1 MKFVVEKG
9 VLAKT
14 SSDIVVV
21 GIFENTKKLAGVADS
36 VDKEVGSLISEFVLK
51 KETFKGK
58 FGDMYL
64 LQTPNNKAFQR
75 VLIVGFGKKDKFDLN
90 KLRELSAKVVQKIKS
105 LKNVKTASITTENF
119 DFDASYAAQVF
130 TEGSLIAFYSFEKY
144 KSKKDETSLETF
156 KIVAEK
162 DADQKKAKEGAK
174 KGTFYAEAVNQA
186 RDLANEPAMYAT
198 PTKLAEVAQSLKGI
212 DVEVFD
218 EKQIKKL
225 KMNAFLA
232 VAQGSDQPPKF
243 IHMKYI
249 PKNPKKRIAIIGK
262 GLTFDSGGMD
272 LKPPASMLNMK
283 DDMSAAAG
291 MIGIMKVIS
300 ELKPQVEIHALI
312 ASCENMVNGNS
323 YKPGDVL
330 TAKNG
335 KTIEVDNTDAE
346 GRITLADVLT
356 YAEELKVDEIVDMAT
371 LTGACMVALGS
382 AAAGLMGN
390 NQNLMDKL
398 QVASK
403 AAGEN
408 LWQLPMYEE
417 YKDSLKSDIADM
429 KNTGSRYGGAS
440 IAAIFLNNFVSDKTP
455 WAHIDIAG
463 TAFVEKANN
472 LGAKNATGFGVRTIL
487 NYLLES
493 K

>member
-9 VLAKT
+9 ALAEI
-14 SSDIVVV
+14 SSDIAVV
-21 GIFENTKKLAGVADS
+21 GLFEGAKKLSGIASS
-36 VDKEVGSLISEFVLK
+36 VDKAVGNLISDFVLK
-51 KETFKGK
+51 KEIFKAA

-64 LQTPNNKAFQR
+64 LQTPKNKSFQR
-75 VLIVGFGKKDKFDLN
+75 VLVVGFGKKDKFDLN
-90 KLRELSAKVVQKIKS
+90 KLRELSAKIAQKAKSIK
-105 LKNVKTASITTENF
+105 NIKTATLSIENF
-119 DFDASYAAQVF
+119 DFDASSSAQVMA
-130 TEGSLIAFYSFEKY
+130 EGSLIGFYSFDKY
-144 KSKKDETSLETF
+144 KSKKDETGLETF
-156 KIVAEK
+156 KIVADK
-162 DADQKKAKEGAK
+162 DADIKKAKEGAK
-174 KGTFYAEAVNQA
+174 KGILYAEAVNQA
-186 RDLANEPAMYAT
+186 RDLANEPAMFAT
-198 PTKLAEVAQSLKGI
+198 PTKLAEVAKGLKGI
-212 DVEVFD
+212 EVEVFD

-243 IHMKYI
+243 IHMKYV

-300 ELKPQVEIHALI
+300 ELKPQVEVHALI

-371 LTGACMVALGS
+371 LTGACMVALGY

-390 NQNLMDKL
+390 NQKLMDKL

-403 AAGEN
+403 SAGEN
-408 LWQLPMYEE
+408 LWQLPMYED
-417 YKDSLKSDIADM
+417 YKESLKSDIADM

-440 IAAIFLNNFVSDKTP
+440 IAAIFLNNFIQNNTP

-463 TAFVEKANN
+463 PAFVEKANN

-487 NYLLES
+487 NYLLDS

>member
-9 VLAKT
+9 ALAEV
-14 SSDIVVV
+14 SSDIAVV
-21 GIFENTKKLAGVADS
+21 GLFEDTKKLAGIAAS
-36 VDKEVGSLISEFVLK
+36 VDKAVGGLISDFVLK
-51 KETFKGK
+51 KETFKGG

-64 LQTPNNKAFQR
+64 LPTPKNKAFHR
-75 VLIVGFGKKDKFDLN
+75 VLVVGFGKKDKFDLN
-90 KLRELSAKVVQKIKS
+90 KLRELSAKIAQKVKS
-105 LKNVKTASITTENF
+105 IKNVKTATVTTENF
-119 DFDASYAAQVF
+119 DFDASSSSQVIA
-130 TEGSLIAFYSFEKY
+130 EGSSIAFYAFDKY

-156 KIVAEK
+156 KIVAGK
-162 DADQKKAKEGAK
+162 DVDVKKAKEGSK
-174 KGTFYAEAVNQA
+174 KGTLYAAAVNQA

-198 PTKLAEVAQSLKGI
+198 PKKLAEVAQGLKGI
-212 DVEVFD
+212 EVEVFD

-232 VAQGSDQPPKF
+232 VAQGSDQPPRF
-243 IHMKYI
+243 IHMKYV

-291 MIGIMKVIS
+291 MIGIMKVIA

-330 TAKNG
+330 IAKNG

-356 YAEELKVDEIVDMAT
+356 YAEDLKVDEIVDMAT
-371 LTGACMVALGS
+371 LTGACMVALGY

-390 NQNLMDKL
+390 NQKLMDKL

-440 IAAIFLNNFVSDKTP
+440 IAAIFLNNFIQKNTP

-463 TAFVEKANN
+463 PAFVEKANN

-487 NYLLES
+487 NYLLDS